1 MLERIGDLLPRYET
15 YVKLLAFHK
24 PLQQALMDVY
34 LEIIRF
40 SFRARCHLTKS
51 PLRIVLQMSM
61 RSFENIFD
69 DSVSKLRRFREL
81 VEEEAKVASTILQIQ
96 EMAQAEK
103 ERERA
108 DVNRRRVEKLE
119 AIADQRNKGM

>member
-1 MLERIGDLLPRYET
+1 MLERIGDLLPRYGT
-15 YVKLLAFHK
+15 YVKLLAFHN

-51 PLRIVLQMSM
+51 PLRMVLKMSM

-69 DSVSKLRRFREL
+69 DSVSQLRRFREL

-96 EMAQAEK
+96 ETAKAEK